1 MSQADQAQV
10 FVGMSLWKKIIID
23 SWQRIV
29 PFLGLAT
36 LPQSQYLL
44 QPPNPSEQVP
54 TFDLFLSL
62 RALSE

>member
-29 PFLGLAT
+29 PFLDLAT

-44 QPPNPSEQVP
+44 PPPNPSEQVP
-54 TFDLFLSL
+54 AFHLFIGL